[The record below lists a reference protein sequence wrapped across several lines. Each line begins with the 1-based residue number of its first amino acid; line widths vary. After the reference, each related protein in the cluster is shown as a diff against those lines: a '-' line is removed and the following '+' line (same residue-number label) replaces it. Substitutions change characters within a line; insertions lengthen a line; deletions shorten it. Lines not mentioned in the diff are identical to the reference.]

1 MVISLFMLVLFVGI
15 LFFFRLIWFEF
26 KMATVTTN
34 DSSVLVTS
42 TQAPVAPIAPAVKRR
57 QVIGSFKK
65 KLKARVSPGI

>member
-1 MVISLFMLVLFVGI
+1 
-15 LFFFRLIWFEF
+15 
-26 KMATVTTN
+26 MATVTTN

-57 QVIGSFKK
+57 QVIGSLKK